1 MYEDQSTELFV
12 CGFFWGAECS
22 FWLCGSCVELSYN
35 TWTQFTPFKIQSNDK
50 IFKIRFCF
58 LKRRENPGYAHSLV
72 NMAPLYLTSLF
83 HVRISKYNLRE
94 VKKLIVLKVAITNFG
109 LNTFK
114 YLAISNWNSLPN
126 ETRRAPD
133 LNTFV
138 RMYKAV

>member
-1 MYEDQSTELFV
+1 M
-12 CGFFWGAECS
+12 
-22 FWLCGSCVELSYN
+22 
-35 TWTQFTPFKIQSNDK
+35 
-50 IFKIRFCF
+50 
-58 LKRRENPGYAHSLV
+58 RRENPGYAHTLV
-72 NMAPLYLTSLF
+72 NMTPVYLTSLF